1 MGREEMLDF
10 LKRIADG
17 ISVMFGSNCE
27 VVIHDLENSE
37 SSILY
42 ITNSHVTEREVG
54 DKLDLLGTRDID
66 ELYKG
71 VDLVN
76 LNGISKNNHLLK
88 CSTFHAK
95 GEDYHFA
102 LGVNFDYTNVLMIQS
117 LVNDFT
123 RVGDSIEIA
132 ASEKDENL
140 EQKLDEFYN
149 NAVNHIGKPIPF
161 MRKRER
167 VEMIRYLQDKG
178 AFSIHK
184 SIPIIAEKMKVS
196 RYTIYNYLRE
206 IKNEQAH
213 KV

>member
-1 MGREEMLDF
+1 MKREEMLDF

-42 ITNSHVTEREVG
+42 ITNNHVTEREVG

-213 KV
+213 KI

>member
-42 ITNSHVTEREVG
+42 ITNNHVTEREIG
-54 DKLDLLGTRDID
+54 DKLDLLGIREID
-66 ELYKG
+66 DLYKG
-71 VDLVN
+71 IDLVN
-76 LNGISKNNHLLK
+76 LKGVSKNNHLLK

-102 LGVNFDYTNVLMIQS
+102 LGVNFDYTSLLMVQNV
-117 LVNDFT
+117 VNDFT
-123 RVGDSIEIA
+123 HVGDSIEIA

-140 EQKLDEFYN
+140 ERKLDEFYKK
-149 NAVNHIGKPIPF
+149 AIDHIGKPIPF
-161 MRKRER
+161 MRKKER
-167 VEMIRYLQDKG
+167 VEMIRFLQDKG

-206 IKNEQAH
+206 IKEEQAQEI
-213 KV
+213 